1 MKLSRIFRRK
11 KALRLYK
18 DAAQATRE
26 ATFGVS
32 KVTVGRFTYG
42 TKNLTLREWGEG
54 ASLKIGSF
62 CSLASDITVVLGGN
76 HRIDWATTFP
86 FGHIF
91 QETFGSH
98 KAKGHPATNGD
109 IVIGH
114 DVWIGLDVTLMS
126 GVTIGNGAVI
136 AAGSVVTKDVG
147 PYEVW
152 GGHPAKLLKERF
164 DAPIIAQLEELN
176 WWECDLGTIKKIAPL
191 LSQPMTQ
198 DVLDKIK
205 AMVEDGV

>member
-1 MKLSRIFRRK
+1 MKLSRILRRK
-11 KALRLYK
+11 KALRLSK

-26 ATFGVS
+26 ATFGAS

-205 AMVEDGV
+205 AVVEDGV

>member
-1 MKLSRIFRRK
+1 MKLSKIFLRK
-11 KALRLYK
+11 KALRLSK

-26 ATFGVS
+26 ATFGAS

-86 FGHIF
+86 FG
-91 QETFGSH
+91 SH
-98 KAKGHPATNGD
+98 KVKGHPATNGD

-114 DVWIGLDVTLMS
+114 DVWISLDVTLM
-126 GVTIGNGAVI
+126 
-136 AAGSVVTKDVG
+136 
-147 PYEVW
+147 
-152 GGHPAKLLKERF
+152 
-164 DAPIIAQLEELN
+164 
-176 WWECDLGTIKKIAPL
+176 
-191 LSQPMTQ
+191 
-198 DVLDKIK
+198 
-205 AMVEDGV
+205 